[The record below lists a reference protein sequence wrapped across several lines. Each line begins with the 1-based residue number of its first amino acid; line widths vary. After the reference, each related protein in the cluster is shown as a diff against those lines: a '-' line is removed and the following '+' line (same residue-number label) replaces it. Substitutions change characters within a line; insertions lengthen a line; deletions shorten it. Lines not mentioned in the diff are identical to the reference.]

1 MIVGSN
7 LTFSDFSFFPI
18 FWGFDTPSHHHHGL
32 TNPGTPVPSMDH
44 FFLLGNASRP
54 VCSLFLFTVQC
65 QRKEW
70 KSSAFLLL
78 TNLRFLWEPQEQP
91 QLYWKRI
98 KHWIFQ
104 SLNESIFSLNTATVT
119 DLSKVWTNHCK
130 LIACMQSL
138 SRVRSQ
144 VACFNFRSKDLTC
157 LKNLAIL
164 SCHTN
169 FRLKPETLT
178 VDQWPLP
185 LYLDYKS

>member
-1 MIVGSN
+1 MEFDQIKTHLSVRVHCPMSEEGMEE
-7 LTFSDFSFFPI
+7 FSFSS
-18 FWGFDTPSHHHHGL
+18 FDKSPLSLRATRAA
-32 TNPGTPVPSMDH
+32 TT
-44 FFLLGNASRP
+44 LLKKKK
-54 VCSLFLFTVQC
+54 FYW
-65 QRKEW
+65 QRK
-70 KSSAFLLL
+70 
-78 TNLRFLWEPQEQP
+78 N
-91 QLYWKRI
+91 
-98 KHWIFQ
+98 HWIFQ
-104 SLNESIFSLNTATVT
+104 SLNESVFSLNTVT